1 MSVRPLVKVYQH
13 QCSRPPHALQARK
26 TSVAA
31 SSRISSNRWPSRTAC
46 GKRNRACK
54 LPWSFGLLS
63 QQSRITIIRVTEVEL
78 RIYSIGQLWVNSDMV
93 MESWCASL
101 RTFFAL
107 FRLAESSW
115 SSHNFPTCSMRD
127 QPVKKSPTIQ
137 RQFNTKIH
145 KVPSSQPVRS
155 KDSSDKRLSFAF
167 SACAERFSIALTN
180 MRPLCTSL
188 TLVADHPAFSTACN
202 RADLHQIVTGCT
214 CHQ

>member
-1 MSVRPLVKVYQH
+1 MGRVAGQI
-13 QCSRPPHALQARK
+13 AR
-26 TSVAA
+26 
-31 SSRISSNRWPSRTAC
+31 
-46 GKRNRACK
+46 
-54 LPWSFGLLS
+54 SFGLLS
-63 QQSRITIIRVTEVEL
+63 RQSRIRIIRVTEVEL

-115 SSHNFPTCSMRD
+115 SSHNFPTCSYIFNEGSTC
-127 QPVKKSPTIQ
+127 QKGPTIQ
-137 RQFNTKIH
+137 RRFNTKIH
-145 KVPSSQPVRS
+145 KAPSSQPVHS

-180 MRPLCTSL
+180 MRPLCTSF

-202 RADLHQIVTGCT
+202 RADLHQIVTGFT
-214 CHQ
+214 YHQ